1 MTEIDIFGVPEFFTS
16 HVGVIEDAGYGMVR
30 LVHCITRNGVQQ
42 PVYSNVAS
50 AESILR
56 LCRDAEA
63 VATKVLMAGSSI
75 N

>member
-1 MTEIDIFGVPEFFTS
+1 MTEIDIFGVPEYFSS
-16 HVGVIEDAGYGMVR
+16 HVGAIEDAGYGMVR
-30 LVHCITRNGVQQ
+30 LVRITRNGVQQ
-42 PVYSNVAS
+42 AVCSNVAS